1 MPTLINNFLKLHDSM
16 NDRQREILYT
26 IALTQIPLIGN
37 ITANKLIDYYGSA
50 EQIFKEPSSHL
61 SRIEYVSTAIVDS
74 IKSAKSIAFDIASQE
89 LEYIDKNKVTVF
101 LKKDKT
107 FPARLASCVDA
118 PVILF
123 GQGNLDLNPKH
134 SIAIV
139 GTRRLTEYGSQTTK
153 KIVKELSSYKGIQII
168 SGLAAGIDTVAHQAA
183 IQNSLPTIGILGHG
197 LQTLY
202 PAGNRKLAL
211 KMRED
216 GGLITEFTSSVIG
229 DAYNFPRRNRIIA
242 GMADAILVVE
252 AHERGGALITA
263 NIGFSYNRD
272 VFTIPGRIG
281 DKASEGCNNLIKYNK
296 AALIT
301 SGEDI
306 VKSMMWDETSKKNT
320 EKGEQ
325 KKILFDLNQEEQLI
339 VDTLQTKNGLNID
352 ELTII
357 TNLNIS
363 VLTMTLIMLEFKG
376 IINCLHGKRYM
387 LSV

>member
-1 MPTLINNFLKLHDSM
+1 M
-16 NDRQREILYT
+16 NDRQTEILYT
-26 IALTQIPLIGN
+26 IALTQIPLIGS
-37 ITANKLIDYYGSA
+37 IIANKLIDRCGSA
-50 EQIFKEPSSHL
+50 EQIFKASSSHL
-61 SRIEYVSTAIVDS
+61 SRIEHVSTAIIDS
-74 IKSAKSIAFDIASQE
+74 IASTKSIALDIASQE

-107 FPARLASCVDA
+107 FPARLASCTDA

-123 GQGNLDLNPKH
+123 GQGNLDLNPKY
-134 SIAIV
+134 SVAIV
-139 GTRRLTEYGSQTTK
+139 GTRRLTEYGSQITK
-153 KIVKELSSYKGIQII
+153 KIVKELSLYKEIQII

-183 IQNSLPTIGILGHG
+183 LQNCLSTIGILGHG

-202 PAGNRKLAL
+202 PANNRRLAL
-211 KMRED
+211 KMHEN
-216 GGLITEFTSSVIG
+216 GGLITEFTSNVIG

-272 VFTIPGRIG
+272 IFTVPGRIG

-306 VKSMMWDETSKKNT
+306 IKSMMWDDSHRKDTDKSK
-320 EKGEQ
+320 Q

-339 VDTLQTKNGLNID
+339 VDALQTKNGLNID
-352 ELTII
+352 DLTFV

-363 VLTMTLIMLEFKG
+363 VLTMTLLMLEFKG
-376 IINCLHGKRYM
+376 IVNCLPGKRYV
-387 LSV
+387 LI